1 MLNTKQNLKN
11 RKITEALE
19 ETITGTDPVLFLE
32 VVSNI
37 RDTSS
42 NIIDT
47 INMQS
52 FTNEEIKT
60 LYELAEICSYTID
73 KIFSLVVGIE

>member
-1 MLNTKQNLKN
+1 MLNTKQNLRN

-19 ETITGTDPVLFLE
+19 ETITGTDPMLFLE
-32 VVSNI
+32 VIANI

-42 NIIDT
+42 NIIYT

-52 FTNEEIKT
+52 FTDEEIKT
-60 LYELAEICSYTID
+60 LYELAEICSFTID

>member
-1 MLNTKQNLKN
+1 MLNTKNNIKN
-11 RKITEALE
+11 RKITEALQQ
-19 ETITGTDPVLFLE
+19 TITGTDPMLFLE

-52 FTNEEIKT
+52 FTNEKIKT
-60 LYELAEICSYTID
+60 LYELAEICSFTLD
-73 KIFSLVVGIE
+73 KIFSLVVGVE

>member
-1 MLNTKQNLKN
+1 MLNTKQNLRN

-19 ETITGTDPVLFLE
+19 ETITDTDPMLFLE

-37 RDTSS
+37 RDTSG

-52 FTNEEIKT
+52 FTDEEIKT
-60 LYELAEICSYTID
+60 LYELAEICSFTID